1 MKKAIYKQIV
11 KTIENEEWDF
21 DQVLEILIGKFPE
34 EKSETLRAIQVQEYQ
49 RRVKRTHK
57 SQTSEYKRKEI
68 YNNFKSGISILYFLS
83 FQFFVLLLLDTLGYK
98 THSTLINIFF
108 KLTVA
113 LWTNLTP

>member
-21 DQVLEILIGKFPE
+21 DQVLEILTEKFPE

-68 YNNFKSGISILYFLS
+68 YNNFKSGISILHF
-83 FQFFVLLLLDTLGYK
+83 FFVPIFRFTFARYSRLSQK
-98 THSTLINIFF
+98 HSTLINIF
-108 KLTVA
+108 L
-113 LWTNLTP
+113 

>member
-21 DQVLEILIGKFPE
+21 DQVLEILTEKFPE

-57 SQTSEYKRKEI
+57 SQTSDYKRKEI
-68 YNNFKSGISILYFLS
+68 YNNFKSGISILHFLCPIFRFTFARYS
-83 FQFFVLLLLDTLGYK
+83 RLSKKY
-98 THSTLINIFF
+98 STLINIYF
-108 KLTVA
+108 L
-113 LWTNLTP
+113 N

>member
-21 DQVLEILIGKFPE
+21 DQVLEILTEKFPE

-68 YNNFKSGISILYFLS
+68 YNNFKSGISILHFFFC
-83 FQFFVLLLLDTLGYK
+83 FQFFVLLLLDTLGCQRN
-98 THSTLINIFF
+98 INKYIF
-108 KLTVA
+108 
-113 LWTNLTP
+113 

>member
-21 DQVLEILIGKFPE
+21 DQVLEILTEKFPE

-68 YNNFKSGISILYFLS
+68 YNNFKSGISILHF
-83 FQFFVLLLLDTLGYK
+83 FCFRFFVLLLLETQGYRR
-98 THSTLINIFF
+98 NI
-108 KLTVA
+108 A
-113 LWTNLTP
+113 H